1 MHLDTPHVIDVI
13 ASGIHDV
20 KNSLF
25 DALAR
30 VYAARQAI
38 RNDRAADA
46 LPALAETEHA
56 MSTGAERLS
65 KLLSAYRLARH
76 ENPVSMMPVELSGFL
91 DDVIARVRYS
101 RQDDVQIVLDRRG
114 PDFWVF
120 DRELI
125 ADCLVNAVQNALRHA
140 RQQVHLRVG
149 DADGQLLL
157 SVADNGPGFPDHLP
171 SHADGTHSGVG
182 LFIARRVAHLHRR
195 HDVNG
200 ELLLGSDA
208 SLGGASFQLLLP

>member
-56 MSTGAERLS
+56 MAPISS
-65 KLLSAYRLARH
+65 
-76 ENPVSMMPVELSGFL
+76 
-91 DDVIARVRYS
+91 
-101 RQDDVQIVLDRRG
+101 RG
-114 PDFWVF
+114 PPGWT
-120 DRELI
+120 
-125 ADCLVNAVQNALRHA
+125 
-140 RQQVHLRVG
+140 G
-149 DADGQLLL
+149 G
-157 SVADNGPGFPDHLP
+157 GPTFGF
-171 SHADGTHSGVG
+171 S
-182 LFIARRVAHLHRR
+182 I
-195 HDVNG
+195 
-200 ELLLGSDA
+200 GS
-208 SLGGASFQLLLP
+208 

>member
-56 MSTGAERLS
+56 M
-65 KLLSAYRLARH
+65 
-76 ENPVSMMPVELSGFL
+76 
-91 DDVIARVRYS
+91 
-101 RQDDVQIVLDRRG
+101 
-114 PDFWVF
+114 
-120 DRELI
+120 
-125 ADCLVNAVQNALRHA
+125 
-140 RQQVHLRVG
+140 
-149 DADGQLLL
+149 
-157 SVADNGPGFPDHLP
+157 
-171 SHADGTHSGVG
+171 
-182 LFIARRVAHLHRR
+182 
-195 HDVNG
+195 
-200 ELLLGSDA
+200 
-208 SLGGASFQLLLP
+208 